1 MLQGNLQIS
10 RCWICWPAFIRDQ
23 QMLQLEES
31 WTWGLY
37 LGLAEAQAC
46 LQLVPAAV
54 TDIRL
59 SSRGELVDDLAWAR
73 PTAMQS
79 LARVQ
84 YAQRMLEGGGVPPA
98 AHLQLVFLR
107 DVS

>member
-1 MLQGNLQIS
+1 MLWRHAGL
-10 RCWICWPAFIRDQ
+10 

-73 PTAMQS
+73 
-79 LARVQ
+79 LA
-84 YAQRMLEGGGVPPA
+84 LS
-98 AHLQLVFLR
+98 FLNFHWENLSGPSEQGIR
-107 DVS
+107 NCSS